1 MTTIKQEEAIEATI
15 EFTKTY
21 ELSDDEVADFKLMTN
36 AERDEFLMG
45 REPSNESQEVLD
57 LHETVNLKFSGF

>member
-45 REPSNESQEVLD
+45 REPSNESEEVLD
-57 LHETVNLKFSGF
+57 LHETVSLKFSGF